1 MANAGRSTAAT
12 ANDTAALEIFQN
24 QWGVYQKFLQYDY
37 LSNADACAALHRF
50 LVADLA
56 RPFRFIDLACGDIS
70 GIVGTLRTTPIE
82 HYRGVDLSGPA
93 LALAAENLATLPCPA
108 QLDEA
113 DFTVAMRDLPQPADI
128 VWISLSL
135 HHLDAAAK
143 GAFMREVREGLAPG
157 GAFLAYEPTRRDG
170 EDRPA
175 YLDRFEAIGR
185 RDWTNL
191 SASEFAEAM
200 RHVRACDLPETVA
213 GWNEL
218 GRATGFASTTELYRS
233 PTDLFRL
240 FLYRP

>member
-1 MANAGRSTAAT
+1 MANAGQSTAA

-24 QWGVYQKFLQYDY
+24 QWGVYQKFLKYDY
-37 LSNADACAALHRF
+37 LSNAKACIALHRF
-50 LVADLA
+50 LIDDLA

-113 DFTVAMRDLPQPADI
+113 DFTVAMRDLPQSADI

-143 GAFMREVREGLAPG
+143 GTFMREVREGLAPD
-157 GAFLAYEPTRRDG
+157 GAFLAYEPTRRDD

-191 SASEFAEAM
+191 TDSEFAEAM
-200 RHVRACDLPETVA
+200 RHVRTCDLPETVV

-218 GRATGFASTTELYRS
+218 GRGAGFASATELFRS

>member
-1 MANAGRSTAAT
+1 MADAGQSTDAA
-12 ANDTAALEIFQN
+12 ANDTTALEIFQN
-24 QWGVYQKFLQYDY
+24 QWGVYQAFLRYDY
-37 LSNADACAALHRF
+37 LSNAEACVALRRF
-50 LVADLA
+50 LIDDLA

-93 LALAAENLATLPCPA
+93 LALAADNLAELPCPA
-108 QLDEA
+108 ELDEA
-113 DFTVAMRDLPQPADI
+113 DFTIAMRELPEPADI

-135 HHLDAAAK
+135 HHLDTASKAT
-143 GAFMREVREGLAPG
+143 FMREVRKGLAPS

-170 EDRPA
+170 ENRPA

-191 SASEFAEAM
+191 SDSQFAEAM
-200 RHVRACDLPETVA
+200 RHVRTCDLPETVS

-218 GRATGFASTTELYRS
+218 GRGAGFASTTELYRS

-240 FLYRP
+240 FLFRP

>member
-12 ANDTAALEIFQN
+12 ASDTAALEIFQN

-37 LSNADACAALHRF
+37 LANAEACAALHRF
-50 LVADLA
+50 LIDDLG

-108 QLDEA
+108 QLDET
-113 DFTVAMRDLPQPADI
+113 DFAVAMRNLPQPADI

-135 HHLDAAAK
+135 HHLDTAAK

-170 EDRPA
+170 EDRPT

-191 SASEFAEAM
+191 SAGEFAEAM

-218 GRATGFASTTELYRS
+218 GRMAGFASTTELYRS

>member
-1 MANAGRSTAAT
+1 MANAGPSTAAA
-12 ANDTAALEIFQN
+12 ANDTTALEIFQN
-24 QWGVYQKFLQYDY
+24 QWEVYQKFLQYDY
-37 LSNADACAALHRF
+37 LSNAEACAALHRF
-50 LVADLA
+50 LVDDVA

-82 HYRGVDLSGPA
+82 HYRGVDLSGAA
-93 LALAAENLATLPCPA
+93 LALAADNLPALPCPA
-108 QLDEA
+108 ELDEA

-135 HHLDAAAK
+135 HHLDTAAK
-143 GAFMREVREGLAPG
+143 GAFMREVREGLGPR

-185 RDWTNL
+185 RDWINL
-191 SASEFAEAM
+191 SGSEFTQAM

-213 GWNEL
+213 GWSEL
-218 GRATGFASTTELYRS
+218 GQAAGFASTTQLYRS

-240 FLYRP
+240 YLFRP